1 MCFFSTTQTQSFF
14 QLLKLLKMTL
24 TFLNENLVLTFQA
37 HFTPLAVVLDLVYSR
52 INFKISS
59 NLFVIVK
66 LVCLI
71 FNSIC

>member
-24 TFLNENLVLTFQA
+24 SFNENLVLTFEA
-37 HFTPLAVVLDLVYSR
+37 HFTPLAVVLDLVIAESISKFR
-52 INFKISS
+52 QISS
-59 NLFVIVK
+59 IVK

-71 FNSIC
+71 LI